1 MTSRKPCSS
10 PIASSCSATVPRA
23 SRPISRSIVRTP
35 GTAAIPNW
43 RSCVATSLACSD
55 WMPHAINSSV
65 RKEPPVEATPIPYDC
80 ARALASE
87 LAARAAQHDRD
98 ASFPHENFKELAEAG
113 LLALTVPTA
122 LGGHGAGALDT
133 ARILGIL
140 GKADPST
147 ALVLSMHYIQHLVM
161 GRSTRWP
168 GRLSRK
174 LARESVE
181 GVSLI
186 NALRVEP
193 DLGSPSRGGL
203 PATVARKTE
212 TGWRLSGRKIY
223 STGAPILK
231 WCAVWAKTDEPE
243 VRVGLFLVPAGLPGT
258 RIVETWDHLGL
269 RASGSHDVIFDDV
282 VFPLDHEIDV
292 RLPDEWRTPDFTQAT
307 VGAIF
312 IAAIYDGVARAAR
325 DWLIGF
331 LKERVPANLGAP
343 LATLPRAQEILGGI
357 EARLAVNAR
366 LIGSFADAFDDNLP
380 LSAIE
385 SNIVKLTVTNNTVA
399 VVEDALSLAGNH
411 GLSRTNPLQRHYR
424 DVLCGRVHT
433 PQDDTT
439 RISAGRLA
447 LGL

>member
-1 MTSRKPCSS
+1 MVTTASKP
-10 PIASSCSATVPRA
+10 
-23 SRPISRSIVRTP
+23 
-35 GTAAIPNW
+35 AAREPQRQNE
-43 RSCVATSLACSD
+43 SD
-55 WMPHAINSSV
+55 HV
-65 RKEPPVEATPIPYDC
+65 
-80 ARALASE
+80 
-87 LAARAAQHDRD
+87 ARAAQLAAAFAERAPLHDRD
-98 ASFPHENFKELAEAG
+98 GSFPFQNFDDLSSAG
-113 LLALTVPTA
+113 LLALTVPAA
-122 LGGHGAGALDT
+122 LGGGGAGAAEA
-133 ARILGIL
+133 ARILGII

-161 GRSTRWP
+161 ARSARWP
-168 GRLSRK
+168 VRLSRK
-174 LARESVE
+174 LARETVE
-181 GVSLI
+181 GVALV

-193 DLGSPSRGGL
+193 ELGSPSRGGL
-203 PATVARKTE
+203 PATIARRTE

-231 WCAVWAKTDEPE
+231 WYAVWARTDETE
-243 VRVGLFLVPAGLPGT
+243 TRVGMFLVPAGLPGT

-307 VGAIF
+307 VHAIF

-331 LKERVPANLGAP
+331 LRDRVPANLGAP

-385 SNIVKLTVTNNTVA
+385 SNIVKLTVTNNAVA

-424 DVLCGRVHT
+424 DALCGRVHT
-433 PQDDTT
+433 PQDDTA